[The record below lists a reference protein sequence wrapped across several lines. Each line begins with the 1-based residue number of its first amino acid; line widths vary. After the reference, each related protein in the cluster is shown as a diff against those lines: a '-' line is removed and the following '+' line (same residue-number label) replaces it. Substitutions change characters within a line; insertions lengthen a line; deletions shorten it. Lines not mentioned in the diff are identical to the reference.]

1 MDARNRRRHGEV
13 GLPIRQAVLWV
24 CDTAFD
30 LWQMLHPQKEQSP
43 RVLPKWKPPDEGW
56 IKCNSDGA
64 FYSDGSGATGA
75 LREGRPD
82 GRILAWMR

>member
-1 MDARNRRRHGEV
+1 MCVQGKTEQCNSHLWDVVTLDARNRRRHGEV

-43 RVLPKWKPPDEGW
+43 RVLPRWKPPEERLDQ
-56 IKCNSDGA
+56 
-64 FYSDGSGATGA
+64 
-75 LREGRPD
+75 
-82 GRILAWMR
+82 M